1 MIKEIKCITIKKKIE
16 LLEGTDENAVTV
28 LSQQDNSITDAKL
41 LIKVERYDRTQR
53 RVRTGNK

>member
-41 LIKVERYDRTQR
+41 LIKVE
-53 RVRTGNK
+53 KS